1 VRILRSPG
9 ELPENMSDLCI
20 TVGNFDGVHLG
31 HRAVL
36 SELISSGMKDDRTS
50 VAATFV
56 PHPLAVIAPER
67 APELLSPEREREELL
82 ALSGIDALLAIE
94 FTPEL
99 AQMTALDFL
108 VWLGIGRG
116 AHLVLGYDFH
126 MGHDRA
132 CGLERF
138 GELGKEM
145 GYGFDVVPPVLHD
158 EIPISSTRIRESL
171 GRGNVVAAGRMLGR
185 EYRLAGEVVA
195 GDGIGARRFGTPTA
209 NVHLPERKLLPA
221 DGVYLVRVSSI
232 EGAFGLMY
240 IGRRPTF
247 GKTER
252 RVEVHIFDVDVDL
265 YGGRLVVDLLKRLR
279 GDRRFDG
286 EEALAKQ
293 ILLDV
298 AEGRAL
304 AGEL

>member
-1 VRILRSPG
+1 MKILRSPRD
-9 ELPENMSDLCI
+9 LRENPADLCL
-20 TVGNFDGVHLG
+20 TVGNFDGVHRG
-31 HRAVL
+31 HKAVL
-36 SELISSGMKDDRTS
+36 SDLISSGMKDGRTS
-50 VAATFV
+50 VGVTFV
-56 PHPLAVIAPER
+56 PHPLAVIAPDV
-67 APELLSPEREREELL
+67 APGLLSPEQEREELL
-82 ALSGIDALLAIE
+82 ALSGIDVLLVVD
-94 FTPEL
+94 FTHEM
-99 AQMTALDFL
+99 ARMTAEDFL

-138 GELGKEM
+138 GELGKKM

-158 EIPISSTRIRESL
+158 EIPISSSRIRKSL
-171 GRGNVVAAGRMLGR
+171 TDGDVVAAERMLGR
-185 EYRLAGEVVA
+185 DYRLAGEVVA
-195 GDGIGARRFGTPTA
+195 GDGIGGRRFDTPTA
-209 NVHLPERKLLPA
+209 NLRLAETKLLPG

-232 EGAFGLMY
+232 RGAFGLLY
-240 IGRRPTF
+240 VGRRPTF
-247 GKTER
+247 GKAER

-265 YGGRLVVDLLKRLR
+265 YGGRLVVDVLKRLR

-286 EEALAKQ
+286 EEALAEQ